1 MCIHSAIPVVKTG
14 VSLRVSGQKELH
26 SETLFQK
33 QTNKQTT
40 KKKHVVRMSMIQLV
54 FTLSNHSYSFSVSNS
69 FLVMPYF
76 HVITFKFFT
85 TYLLIFSVLL
95 TWFLHIH
102 SSYLFILVLI
112 TCTIGTSFV
121 IFQFSLGIFALS
133 SLHQLVTH
141 IIIPPKKV
149 LERSS

>member
-1 MCIHSAIPVVKTG
+1 MSFRA
-14 VSLRVSGQKELH
+14 ELH
-26 SETLFQK
+26 SEALFQK
-33 QTNKQTT
+33 QTNGKE
-40 KKKHVVRMSMIQLV
+40 HVVRKNMIQLV

-76 HVITFKFFT
+76 HVTMLKFFT

-95 TWFLHIH
+95 TRFLHIH

-112 TCTIGTSFV
+112 TCTICTSFV

-133 SLHQLVTH
+133 SLYQLVTH
-141 IIIPPKKV
+141 TIIPPKKCCLPLKNFNFSIICGPV
-149 LERSS
+149 LGSQQVEC